1 MKIKGTTVRVSI
13 VQIGLV
19 TTLTLILIAYVILT
33 GDYGFL
39 IWAVP
44 ILVMLLV
51 IPSALNYM
59 SQSQY
64 DDLIPYYEAEAVPV
78 RLATI
83 RPNDIGKIV
92 RVEGVVER
100 TLFKSLNRP
109 QYLVADKSGE
119 MSVKMFTTPK
129 ENIKKGDVVVILG
142 QVIKRYVV
150 VGDPVINA
158 VSIRKR
164 TDAKPNKKT

>member
-13 VQIGLV
+13 IQIGLV
-19 TTLTLILIAYVILT
+19 TALTLILLAYVILS
-33 GDYGFL
+33 GDYRTLFWAIPVL
-39 IWAVP
+39 I
-44 ILVMLLV
+44 MLLV

-64 DDLIPYYEAEAVPV
+64 DDLIPYYEAEAVSV
-78 RLATI
+78 RMAAI
-83 RPNDIGKIV
+83 RPSDIGKIV

-100 TLFKSLNRP
+100 VLFKSLNRP
-109 QYLVADKSGE
+109 QYHIADKSGV

-129 ENIKKGDVVVILG
+129 EDIKKDDVVEVLG

-158 VSIRKR
+158 VLIRK
-164 TDAKPNKKT
+164 KINKKT

>member
-13 VQIGLV
+13 IQVGLV
-19 TTLTLILIAYVILT
+19 IALTLILLAYVILS
-33 GDYGFL
+33 GDYRSL
-39 IWAVP
+39 LWAVP
-44 ILVMLLV
+44 VLIMLLV
-51 IPSALNYM
+51 IPTALNYM

-64 DDLIPYYEAEAVPV
+64 DDLIPYYEAEAVPT
-78 RLATI
+78 RMAAI

-100 TLFKSLNRP
+100 VLFKSLNRP
-109 QYLVADKSGE
+109 QYLIADKSGE

-129 ENIKKGDVVVILG
+129 EDVNKDDVVEVLG

-150 VGDPVINA
+150 VGEPVINA
-158 VSIRKR
+158 VVIRRKSS
-164 TDAKPNKKT
+164 K

>member
-19 TTLTLILIAYVILT
+19 TALTLILIAYVILT
-33 GDYGFL
+33 GDYGSL
-39 IWAVP
+39 LWAVP
-44 ILVMLLV
+44 VLVMLLV

-64 DDLIPYYEAEAVPV
+64 DDLIPYYEAEAVTV
-78 RLATI
+78 RLASI

-92 RVEGVVER
+92 RIEGVVER
-100 TLFKSLNRP
+100 VLFKSLNRP

-129 ENIKKGDVVVILG
+129 EDVKKDDVVVVLG

-158 VSIRKR
+158 VSIRK
-164 TDAKPNKKT
+164 KSNN

>member
-13 VQIGLV
+13 IQIGLV
-19 TTLTLILIAYVILT
+19 TALTLILLAYVILS
-33 GDYGFL
+33 GDYRTLFWAIPVL
-39 IWAVP
+39 I
-44 ILVMLLV
+44 MLLV

-78 RLATI
+78 RMAAI
-83 RPNDIGKIV
+83 RPSDIGKIV

-100 TLFKSLNRP
+100 VLFKSLNRP
-109 QYLVADKSGE
+109 QYHIADKSGV

-129 ENIKKGDVVVILG
+129 EDIKKDDVVEVLG

-158 VSIRKR
+158 VLIRK
-164 TDAKPNKKT
+164 KINKKT

>member
-1 MKIKGTTVRVSI
+1 
-13 VQIGLV
+13 
-19 TTLTLILIAYVILT
+19 
-33 GDYGFL
+33 
-39 IWAVP
+39 
-44 ILVMLLV
+44 MLLA
-51 IPSALNYM
+51 IPIALNYM

-64 DDLIPYYEAEAVPV
+64 NDLIPYYEAEAVSV
-78 RLATI
+78 RVATI

-100 TLFKSLNRP
+100 VLFKSLNRP

-129 ENIKKGDVVVILG
+129 EDVKKGDVVEILG

-158 VSIRKR
+158 VLIRKK
-164 TDAKPNKKT
+164 TNKKT

>member
-13 VQIGLV
+13 IQIGLV
-19 TTLTLILIAYVILT
+19 IALTLILLAYVFLSE
-33 GDYGFL
+33 DYRTL
-39 IWAVP
+39 LWAVP
-44 ILVMLLV
+44 VLVMLLV
-51 IPSALNYM
+51 IPTALNYM

-64 DDLIPYYEAEAVPV
+64 DDLIPYYEAEAVSV
-78 RLATI
+78 RMAAI

-100 TLFKSLNRP
+100 VLFKSLNRP
-109 QYLVADKSGE
+109 QYHIADKSGL

-129 ENIKKGDVVVILG
+129 EDIKKDDVVEVLG

-158 VSIRKR
+158 VLIRKK
-164 TDAKPNKKT
+164 DKK

>member
-13 VQIGLV
+13 VQVGLV
-19 TTLTLILIAYVILT
+19 TALTLILLAYIFLT
-33 GDYGFL
+33 GDYRSL
-39 IWAVP
+39 LWAVP
-44 ILVMLLV
+44 VLAMLLI
-51 IPSALNYM
+51 IPTALNYM

-64 DDLIPYYEAEAVPV
+64 NDLIPDYEAEAVTV

-92 RVEGVVER
+92 RAEGVVER
-100 TLFKSLNRP
+100 VLFKSLNRP

-119 MSVKMFTTPK
+119 MSVKMFTTPG
-129 ENIKKGDVVVILG
+129 EDIKKGDVVVVLG

-158 VSIRKR
+158 VSIRRK
-164 TDAKPNKKT
+164 TTKKP

>member
-13 VQIGLV
+13 VQVGLV
-19 TTLTLILIAYVILT
+19 TALTLILLAYIFLT
-33 GDYGFL
+33 GDYRTL
-39 IWAVP
+39 LWAVP
-44 ILVMLLV
+44 VLVMLLV
-51 IPSALNYM
+51 IPTALNYM

-64 DDLIPYYEAEAVPV
+64 NDLIPYYEAEAVTV
-78 RLATI
+78 RMSTI

-100 TLFKSLNRP
+100 VLFKSLNRP

-119 MSVKMFTTPK
+119 MSVKMFTTPG
-129 ENIKKGDVVVILG
+129 EDIKKDDVVEVLG

-158 VSIRKR
+158 VVIRR
-164 TDAKPNKKT
+164 KPTKKT

>member
-13 VQIGLV
+13 VQVGLV
-19 TTLTLILIAYVILT
+19 IALTLILLAYVILS
-33 GDYGFL
+33 GDYRSL
-39 IWAVP
+39 LWAVP
-44 ILVMLLV
+44 VLIMLLV
-51 IPSALNYM
+51 IPTALNYM

-64 DDLIPYYEAEAVPV
+64 DDLIPYYEAEAVPT
-78 RLATI
+78 RMAAI

-100 TLFKSLNRP
+100 VLFKSLNRP
-109 QYLVADKSGE
+109 QYHIADKSGV

-129 ENIKKGDVVVILG
+129 EDVNKDDVVEVLG

-150 VGDPVINA
+150 VGEPVINA
-158 VSIRKR
+158 VVIRR
-164 TDAKPNKKT
+164 INTKKT

>member
-13 VQIGLV
+13 IQVGLV
-19 TTLTLILIAYVILT
+19 IALTLILLAYIFLS
-33 GDYGFL
+33 GDYGTL
-39 IWAVP
+39 LWAVP
-44 ILVMLLV
+44 VLIMLLV
-51 IPSALNYM
+51 IPTALNYM

-64 DDLIPYYEAEAVPV
+64 DDLIPYYEEEAESV
-78 RLATI
+78 RMANI
-83 RPNDIGKIV
+83 HPNDIGKLV

-100 TLFKSLNRP
+100 VLFKSLNRP
-109 QYLVADKSGE
+109 QYQIADKSGV

-129 ENIKKGDVVVILG
+129 EDVKKDDIVVVLG

-158 VSIRKR
+158 VLIRK
-164 TDAKPNKKT
+164 KSNK

>member
-13 VQIGLV
+13 IQVGLV
-19 TTLTLILIAYVILT
+19 IALTLILLAYVILS
-33 GDYGFL
+33 GDYRSL
-39 IWAVP
+39 LWAVP
-44 ILVMLLV
+44 VLIMLLV
-51 IPSALNYM
+51 IPTALNYM

-64 DDLIPYYEAEAVPV
+64 DDLIPYYEAEAVPT
-78 RLATI
+78 RMAAI

-100 TLFKSLNRP
+100 VLFKSLNRP

-129 ENIKKGDVVVILG
+129 EDVNKDDVVEVLG

-150 VGDPVINA
+150 VGEPVINA
-158 VSIRKR
+158 VVIRRKSS
-164 TDAKPNKKT
+164 K

>member
-13 VQIGLV
+13 IQIGLV
-19 TTLTLILIAYVILT
+19 TALTLILLVYVILS
-33 GDYGFL
+33 GDYRSL
-39 IWAVP
+39 LWAVP
-44 ILVMLLV
+44 VLVMLLV

-64 DDLIPYYEAEAVPV
+64 DDLIPYYEEEAVEV
-78 RLATI
+78 RMASI
-83 RPNDIGKIV
+83 HPNDIGKIV

-100 TLFKSLNRP
+100 VLFKSLNRP
-109 QYLVADKSGE
+109 QYHIADKSGV
-119 MSVKMFTTPK
+119 MSVRMFTTPK
-129 ENIKKGDVVVILG
+129 EDVVKDDVVEVLG

-158 VSIRKR
+158 VSIRK
-164 TDAKPNKKT
+164 KMNKKT